1 MKPEKIISAEALK
14 LGLEIKR
21 LYLFDTDIISN
32 VVKKKPSRYLIE
44 RLRVI
49 PTQIQY
55 ISTITVGELVY
66 GAFKSDHKEKHL
78 KQLNNK
84 LLPLVQL
91 IPFDNREAFIYGEI
105 RSKLEKRGIPL
116 SDTDLMIASTALANG
131 FVLITGNERHFTRI
145 NDLQVENWLIR

>member
-49 PTQIQY
+49 PPQIQY
-55 ISTITVGELVY
+55 ISTITFGELVY

-78 KQLNNK
+78 EQLNSK

-105 RSKLEKRGIPL
+105 RSKLKNRGIPL

-145 NDLQVENWLIR
+145 NDLQVENWLIK

>member
-1 MKPEKIISAEALK
+1 MK

-78 KQLNNK
+78 EQLNSK

-145 NDLQVENWLIR
+145 NDLQVENWLIK